1 MTSDTAITQTA
12 IVGSR
17 VGLHA
22 RPVALIAKKA
32 ASLPATVRIGKGA
45 KGPVDARSALLLMT
59 LGAGHGDEVV
69 VQASGEGAGEALAEI
84 VAMVEAD
91 LAADL
96 GSARHPAAV

>member
-1 MTSDTAITQTA
+1 MSSETVVSQRV

-32 ASLPATVRIGKGA
+32 TSLKASVRIGRDGRE
-45 KGPVDARSALLLMT
+45 PVDARSALLLMT

-69 VQASGEGAGEALAEI
+69 VEASGEGASDALAEI
-84 VAMVEAD
+84 VALVEAD
-91 LAADL
+91 LDKEE
-96 GSARHPAAV
+96 